1 MAIEAAVRRASA
13 SRTPPA
19 LAASRTSSPVE
30 QSAPATSTTWRSAPP
45 PANESITRAMR
56 RPVVLTAA
64 PVPGCRSTATPALVA
79 GPWSRGVPV
88 HFAVAVVADGF
99 KDAFGRGHETLTVAV
114 GSVSDQVRGLGHA
127 AVVERNQHALGARHQ
142 YRLIVLFLQPVPR
155 CASGGQRCRSND
167 GMGDLCRHHE
177 RSVMG
182 PVVKGVD
189 VVRVHVQ

>member
-1 MAIEAAVRRASA
+1 MAIEAPVRRASA
-13 SRTPPA
+13 TRTPPA

-64 PVPGCRSTATPALVA
+64 PVPGCRSSESTTATPALVA

-88 HFAVAVVADGF
+88 HVAVAVVVDGF
-99 KDAFGRGHETLTVAV
+99 EDAFGRRHETLTVAV
-114 GSVSDQVRGLGHA
+114 GSVSDQVRGLGDA
-127 AVVERNQHALGARHQ
+127 AVVERDQHALGARHQ
-142 YRLIVLFLQPVPR
+142 YRLVVLFLQPVPR

-177 RSVMG
+177 GSVKG

-189 VVRVHVQ
+189 LV